1 MFRNFI
7 LVLWRYNLPSTAC
20 CGQIRW
26 LYRWLELQVLLAEDW
41 CKGCMRVKHIS
52 DVFVILHLYSNLGAL
67 TLDLGWLCFLINSFL
82 YLSTVTHCVM
92 IISTCSYERSSIIV
106 FMQYLAKWP
115 CDISCF
121 MWHLRAP
128 DLNVFVGSWLVKVH
142 YYSNAFFDCVP

>member
-1 MFRNFI
+1 MASWVCDGLYSLKWLRTFTHFSKFFFFFFLVGKIYLSCNNYMFRNFI

-67 TLDLGWLCFLINSFL
+67 TLVDCVFWSIPFFICPQWLIVWWSFL
-82 YLSTVTHCVM
+82 LAVM
-92 IISTCSYERSSIIV
+92 
-106 FMQYLAKWP
+106 
-115 CDISCF
+115 
-121 MWHLRAP
+121 
-128 DLNVFVGSWLVKVH
+128 NVHPL
-142 YYSNAFFDCVP
+142 

>member
-1 MFRNFI
+1 MRTFTHFSKFFYLLFFFLVGKIYLSCNNYMFRNFI

-67 TLDLGWLCFLINSFL
+67 TLVDCVFWSIPFFICPQWLIMWWSFL
-82 YLSTVTHCVM
+82 LAVM
-92 IISTCSYERSSIIV
+92 
-106 FMQYLAKWP
+106 
-115 CDISCF
+115 
-121 MWHLRAP
+121 
-128 DLNVFVGSWLVKVH
+128 NVHPL
-142 YYSNAFFDCVP
+142 